1 METNFEHYIS
11 KNIKKLYRRKL
22 FSPIIYLVL
31 LLVIWIIFPLSSII
45 SPDSVSENT
54 PYDKL
59 YKQDQHYVKIT
70 LTDLKFTGHTQKV
83 LGSTNGYYY
92 YKIQDGQCNIV
103 LLSPRTCEEGLPT
116 IDQVTIHA
124 RVYGTTTAYRQLLSS
139 LAKDLHWT
147 ESGILDQTPG
157 YYLSEPGFRYKA
169 SMFLMILYVAS
180 GLYALVNIILYIVYI
195 LFPWMAPACRHLSR
209 FGSPKQ
215 MLEEAE
221 EELATL
227 PQLLTEDM
235 FITEHYF
242 IEISTSGI
250 AFVPIDKIMWIYK
263 HSTLHKLF
271 WYHFSISYTLCIIA
285 GKHLYI
291 RCPKN
296 QKSDIDGII
305 DYLSEANHDIL
316 VGFNEK
322 NRQKVQELKG
332 TPALFEKIIAFFN
345 RRI

>member
-1 METNFEHYIS
+1 MDTNFEHYILKS
-11 KNIKKLYRRKL
+11 IKKLYRRRL
-22 FSPIIYLVL
+22 YSPVIYLIL
-31 LLVIWIIFPLSSII
+31 LLVLWLVFPLSSII
-45 SPDSVSENT
+45 SPSSVSENT
-54 PYDKL
+54 PYDTL
-59 YKQDQHYVKIT
+59 FQNDQQYIKIT
-70 LTDLKFTGHTQKV
+70 LTDLKFTGHTQKI
-83 LGSTNGYYY
+83 LGGTNGYYY
-92 YKIQDGQCNIV
+92 YKIQDGKCNIV
-103 LLSPRTCEEGLPT
+103 LLSPHTCEEGLPS

-124 RVYGTTTAYRQLLSS
+124 RVYGSNTAYRQLMEAM
-139 LAKDLHWT
+139 AKDLNWT
-147 ESGILDQTPG
+147 ESGLLDQTCG
-157 YYLSEPGFRYKA
+157 YYLSEPGFRYGA
-169 SMFLMILYVAS
+169 SVFLMVLYFAS
-180 GLYALVNIILYIVYI
+180 GIYALANVILYIIYI
-195 LFPWMAPACRHLSR
+195 LFPWMAPACQHLSR

-242 IEISTSGI
+242 IEISASGI

-322 NRQKVQELKG
+322 NRQKVQEMKG
-332 TPALFEKIIAFFN
+332 TPALFNRIISFLN

>member
-1 METNFEHYIS
+1 MDTNFEHYIS
-11 KNIKKLYRRKL
+11 KSIKKLYRKKL
-22 FSPIIYLVL
+22 FSPVIYLVL
-31 LLVIWIIFPLSSII
+31 LLVLWFIFPLSSII
-45 SPDSVSENT
+45 SPESVSENT
-54 PYDKL
+54 SFAQL
-59 YKQDQHYVKIT
+59 FQQDRHYVRIT
-70 LTDLKFTGHTQKV
+70 LTDLKFTGHTQKI
-83 LGSTNGYYY
+83 LGRTTGYYY
-92 YKIQDGQCNIV
+92 YKIQDDQCRIV
-103 LLSPRTCEEGLPT
+103 LLSSNTCEEGLPT
-116 IDQVTIHA
+116 IDQVTIRA
-124 RVYGTTTAYRQLLSS
+124 RVYGNNTAYRKLLSS
-139 LAKDLHWT
+139 LADDLHWT
-147 ESGILDQTPG
+147 ESGIMDKTSD
-157 YYLSEPGFRYKA
+157 YYLSEPGFRWGA
-169 SMFLMILYVAS
+169 SMFLMILYVLT
-180 GLYALVNIILYIVYI
+180 GLYACVNIILYIIYI
-195 LFPWMAPACRHLSR
+195 LFPWLAPACRQLSR
-209 FGSPKQ
+209 FGSPRH

-242 IEISTSGI
+242 IEISNSGI
-250 AFVPIDKIMWIYK
+250 AFVPIQKIMWIYK

-332 TPALFEKIIAFFN
+332 TPALFEKLISFLN
-345 RRI
+345 RRL